1 MSFHDFIAGLREN
14 SSESNYSCLVRV
26 HAETMWSICWEMAY
40 RTSDYQELRL
50 FGLVKWEDNRTECA
64 SEAKYQTCAVS
75 IKWHL
80 NVICRTKRNGEKI
93 HNRLSEQNLN
103 CVFFFCFSIII
114 IFIIHISQ
122 WAAGQSLEI
131 PRSSDISICKKN
143 GEKSRS

>member
-103 CVFFFCFSIII
+103 CVFFFLLLHYYYFHYSHFTMGSRTIARNSP
-114 IFIIHISQ
+114 FQRYQHLQ
-122 WAAGQSLEI
+122 KEW
-131 PRSSDISICKKN
+131 RKK
-143 GEKSRS
+143 S